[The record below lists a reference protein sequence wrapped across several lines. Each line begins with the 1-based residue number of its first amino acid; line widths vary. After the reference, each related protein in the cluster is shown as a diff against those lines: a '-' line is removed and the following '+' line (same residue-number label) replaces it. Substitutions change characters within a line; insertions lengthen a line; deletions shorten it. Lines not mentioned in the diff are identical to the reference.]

1 MSVCE
6 YESELEGVLE
16 SHYLNLRDIDE
27 EQANEFEKAWHNCLV
42 ISGSLEVMLMK
53 LLEQYFEHMQ
63 ENLCRNDCNTK
74 KCHKDCTSGY
84 QHFSKVNELLVIAEK
99 IRVLEEKKKKC
110 LS

>member
-1 MSVCE
+1 MCD

-27 EQANEFEKAWHNCLV
+27 FEKAWHSCLV

-63 ENLCRNDCNTK
+63 ENLCHRDCNTK

-84 QHFSKVNELLVIAEK
+84 KHFSKVNELLVIAEK
-99 IRVLEEKKKKC
+99 IRKLEEKKKKC
-110 LS
+110 LN